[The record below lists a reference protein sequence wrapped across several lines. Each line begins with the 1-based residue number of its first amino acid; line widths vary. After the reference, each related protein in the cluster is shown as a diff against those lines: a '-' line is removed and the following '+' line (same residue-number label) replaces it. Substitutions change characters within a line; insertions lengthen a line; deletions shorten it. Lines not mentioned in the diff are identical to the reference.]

1 MRKEIR
7 ASSPRLKS
15 GASARKNSVTMK
27 DFDDKDL
34 VIFAVTIIC
43 LASIFWLP
51 EAKEIVLNII
61 TGLMGIAVGQ
71 KIKS

>member
-1 MRKEIR
+1 VVVGI
-7 ASSPRLKS
+7 PRHYQL
-15 GASARKNSVTMK
+15 GDAMK

-71 KIKS
+71 ATK

>member
-1 MRKEIR
+1 VVVGI
-7 ASSPRLKS
+7 PRHYQL
-15 GASARKNSVTMK
+15 GDAMK

>member
-1 MRKEIR
+1 MVVGI
-7 ASSPRLKS
+7 PRHYQL
-15 GASARKNSVTMK
+15 GDAMK

>member
-1 MRKEIR
+1 
-7 ASSPRLKS
+7 
-15 GASARKNSVTMK
+15 MK

-71 KIKS
+71 ATKT

>member
-1 MRKEIR
+1 
-7 ASSPRLKS
+7 
-15 GASARKNSVTMK
+15 MK

-71 KIKS
+71 SLKASP

>member
-1 MRKEIR
+1 MVVGI
-7 ASSPRLKS
+7 PRHYQL
-15 GASARKNSVTMK
+15 GDAMK

-34 VIFAVTIIC
+34 VIFSATIIC

>member
-1 MRKEIR
+1 MVVGI
-7 ASSPRLKS
+7 PRHYQL
-15 GASARKNSVTMK
+15 GDAMK

-71 KIKS
+71 ATK